1 MARDTHTHKGHCPAC
16 GAIHAVSTN
25 ETLVAKH
32 GYNTYWGY
40 FDNICAG
47 SDHTPLEIDKTFTE
61 DFILGLE
68 DFITETEE
76 KLANFTGV
84 KSVSCRF
91 EIKDYH
97 GKHDH
102 KRIESIPAISFSTH
116 SYRRDYEIEFIPVDE
131 IENLINTHKC
141 AYGSAYNDFKY
152 DRNTTEEI
160 IEKANKLWVDEKN
173 RAIKGAMNHIE
184 FLRGLIEEIHG
195 KPLINVADGG
205 KILKEMET
213 EVTEGWTDFVMKT
226 VDTWGDGRRVYE
238 KKEYL
243 AGWEKLIT
251 KSVSIGEITL
261 KIMRGNT
268 YRGAGDTYRC
278 YYFLNDKK
286 IAKKKLLE
294 ALGGA

>member
-47 SDHTPLEIDKTFTE
+47 SDHSPLEIDKTFTE

-152 DRNTTEEI
+152 DSKTAEEI
-160 IEKANKLWVDEKN
+160 IDEANKLWVDEKN

-213 EVTEGWTDFVMKT
+213 EVSEGFND
-226 VDTWGDGRRVYE
+226 YE
-238 KKEYL
+238 MVEVNAYRSKLTSKRKKYL
-243 AGWEKLIT
+243 AGYEKAIT

-261 KIMRGNT
+261 RITRDRNPYSRTG
-268 YRGAGDTYRC
+268 YRC
-278 YYFLNDKK
+278 HYALNEEK